1 MLLMLPACISFPKE
15 RSCGDRAEAATK
27 AELAEL
33 LKLHR
38 ICLQKYEGDAA
49 RARENC
55 MVYRE
60 AIHDLVPAH
69 QKATVVELLDRIL
82 ERGR

>member
-1 MLLMLPACISFPKE
+1 MLLILSGCLSFPKE
-15 RSCGDRAEAATK
+15 RSCSDRADAGTK

-38 ICLQKYEGDAA
+38 MCLQKYEGDAVK
-49 RARENC
+49 ARESC

-60 AIHDLVPAH
+60 AIHDLVPSH
-69 QKATVVELLDRIL
+69 QKATVVEQLDRIL
-82 ERGR
+82 KRDR